1 MYYSF
6 PFFFITFWFCS
17 PICLFFYY
25 SFYSPFY
32 SFIHH
37 FYFFRVFT
45 YLFLWYFAF
54 YSLHFY
60 FLFILFYFF
69 ELSKFM
75 INLFTS
81 TGNHFGI
88 TAVVFKCAV
97 QIILAFWYLYNSST
111 LTIFWTVWKRSTT
124 RRDLIWYVCLFC
136 FRSLLSFCTVFYFF
150 KCALFFYFTCGMFCV
165 FFHWTQFISDV
176 FHFSPEYLLSYLGL

>member
-1 MYYSF
+1 
-6 PFFFITFWFCS
+6 
-17 PICLFFYY
+17 
-25 SFYSPFY
+25 
-32 SFIHH
+32 
-37 FYFFRVFT
+37 
-45 YLFLWYFAF
+45 
-54 YSLHFY
+54 
-60 FLFILFYFF
+60 
-69 ELSKFM
+69 M
-75 INLFTS
+75 INLFTL

-150 KCALFFYFTCGMFCV
+150 FFNVPCFLFYMWNVLCLFFY
-165 FFHWTQFISDV
+165 WTQFISDV
-176 FHFSPEYLLSYLGL
+176 FHFSPEYLLSYLGLQAVCDESLRLSTVYALLLYSDCMDTKTLRYDSLFM